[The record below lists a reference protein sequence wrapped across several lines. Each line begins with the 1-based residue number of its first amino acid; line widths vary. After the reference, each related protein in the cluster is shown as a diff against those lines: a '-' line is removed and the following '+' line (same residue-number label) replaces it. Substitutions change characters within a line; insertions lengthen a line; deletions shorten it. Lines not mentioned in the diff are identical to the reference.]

1 MIPALTDY
9 LVVDLTT
16 NLPGPYCSML
26 LADLGAQVIK
36 VEPPGGDPL
45 RGFPPAFAS
54 VNRGKRDI
62 VIDLKKGAGR
72 EVMGRLITRA
82 DVVLE
87 GFRPGVAERLG
98 VDYPSARRLNPA
110 IVYCAISGFGQEGPY
125 RNRSGHDINYLAIGG
140 LLGRSDPPAVPP
152 VLISDLSS
160 GLYAALAVSAALMH
174 RTATGEGRF
183 IDLSMTDCILSWM
196 ALDIAAA
203 AHAAQAPGSAQD
215 PDATRDPNS
224 VQDPDATRDPNSAQ
238 DPGSAREQFL
248 GNIPHYG
255 VFETSDGR
263 YISLG
268 IVHEDHF
275 WARLCDVLGL
285 DDWRDWTAETRAA
298 RQAGI
303 REKLRTVFAT
313 ATCREWDRRLQEAD
327 VPCAAIYNLDELP
340 DDPYIQY
347 RNPFYSLVASDRSE
361 SRQVKAPFR
370 TDPPHAEPPL
380 PPPVKGEH
388 ARIVLS
394 ECGYANDEIE
404 ALIQQ
409 DVVHAYRRGKK

>member
-9 LVVDLTT
+9 HVVDLTT

-26 LADLGAQVIK
+26 LADLGARVIK
-36 VEPPGGDPL
+36 VEPPGGDSL

-62 VIDLKKGAGR
+62 VIDLKKEAGR

-203 AHAAQAPGSAQD
+203 AK
-215 PDATRDPNS
+215 
-224 VQDPDATRDPNSAQ
+224 

-268 IVHEDHF
+268 IVHEAHF
-275 WARLCDVLGL
+275 WTRLCDVLGL

-340 DDPYIQY
+340 EDPYIQY

-370 TDPPHAEPPL
+370 TDTPHAEAPL

-388 ARIVLS
+388 TRIVLS
-394 ECGYANDEIE
+394 ECGYADGEIE
-404 ALIQQ
+404 ALIQK

>member
-16 NLPGPYCSML
+16 QLPGPYCSML
-26 LADLGAQVIK
+26 LADLGARVIK

-54 VNRGKRDI
+54 VNRGKRAI
-62 VIDLKKGAGR
+62 VIDLKKEAGR
-72 EVMGRLITRA
+72 EAMSRLIARA

-98 VDYPSARRLNPA
+98 VDYPSAKRLNPA

-125 RNRSGHDINYLAIGG
+125 RDRAGHDINYLAIGG
-140 LLGRSDPPAVPP
+140 LLGRNDPPAVPP

-203 AHAAQAPGSAQD
+203 AQDPGAAWDPGAAQGQAA
-215 PDATRDPNS
+215 
-224 VQDPDATRDPNSAQ
+224 AQ
-238 DPGSAREQFL
+238 DPGVPQDPGAARKPFL
-248 GNIPHYG
+248 ADIPHYG

-263 YISLG
+263 HISLG

-275 WARLCDVLGL
+275 WTRLCDVLGL
-285 DDWRDWTAETRAA
+285 DEWRDWSSGKRLRRAA
-298 RQAGI
+298 EIQ
-303 REKLRTVFAT
+303 EKLRAVFA
-313 ATCREWDRRLQEAD
+313 ADTCREWDRRLREAD
-327 VPCAAIYNLDELP
+327 VPCAAIYDLDELP

-347 RNPFYSLVASDRSE
+347 RNPFYSLMASDRSE
-361 SRQVKAPFR
+361 SRQVKAPYR
-370 TDPPHAEPPL
+370 TDAPDPDAATNAPL
-380 PPPVKGEH
+380 PPPVRGEH
-388 ARIVLS
+388 TRIVLS
-394 ECGYANDEIE
+394 ESGYEDAEIDR
-404 ALIQQ
+404 LIQQ
-409 DVVHAYRRGKK
+409 GAVHEFRPGAK

>member
-16 NLPGPYCSML
+16 QLPGPYCSML
-26 LADLGAQVIK
+26 LADLGARVIK

-62 VIDLKKGAGR
+62 VIDLKKEAGR
-72 EVMGRLITRA
+72 EVVNRLITRA

-98 VDYPSARRLNPA
+98 VDYPSARRLNPD
-110 IVYCAISGFGQEGPY
+110 IVYCSISGFGQDGPY
-125 RNRSGHDINYLAIGG
+125 RNRAGHDINYLAIGG
-140 LLGRSDPPAVPP
+140 LLGRGDPPAVPP

-203 AHAAQAPGSAQD
+203 A
-215 PDATRDPNS
+215 
-224 VQDPDATRDPNSAQ
+224 Q
-238 DPGSAREQFL
+238 DPGAAQEPGAARKPFL
-248 GNIPHYG
+248 ADIPHYG

-275 WARLCDVLGL
+275 WTRLCDVLGL
-285 DDWRDWTAETRAA
+285 DEWQDWSARERLNRAA
-298 RQAGI
+298 EIRQ
-303 REKLRTVFAT
+303 KLGNVFAT
-313 ATCREWDRRLQEAD
+313 ATCREWDRRLGEAD

-361 SRQVKAPFR
+361 SRQVKPPFR
-370 TDPPHAEPPL
+370 TDAPDHDAARDTPL
-380 PPPVKGEH
+380 PPPVRGEH
-388 ARIVLS
+388 TRPVLS
-394 ECGYANDEIE
+394 ECGYTVDEIE
-404 ALIQQ
+404 DMIQQ
-409 DVVHAYRRGKK
+409 GAVHEFRPGEK

>member
-16 NLPGPYCSML
+16 QLPGPYCSML
-26 LADLGAQVIK
+26 LADLGARVIK

-62 VIDLKKGAGR
+62 VIDLKKEAGR
-72 EVMGRLITRA
+72 EVMRRLIERA

-110 IVYCAISGFGQEGPY
+110 VVYCAISGFGQEGPY
-125 RNRSGHDINYLAIGG
+125 RNRAGHDINYLAIGG
-140 LLGRSDPPAVPP
+140 LLGRTDPPAVPP

-203 AHAAQAPGSAQD
+203 ARNPEAA
-215 PDATRDPNS
+215 RDPL
-224 VQDPDATRDPNSAQ
+224 
-238 DPGSAREQFL
+238 L

-255 VFETSDGR
+255 IFETSDGR

-268 IVHEDHF
+268 IVQEDHF

-285 DDWRDWTAETRAA
+285 DGWRDWPPETRTA
-298 RQAGI
+298 RQTEI
-303 REKLRTVFAT
+303 RERLRAVFAT
-313 ATCREWDRRLQEAD
+313 ASYREWDRRLREAD
-327 VPCAAIYNLDELP
+327 VPCAPIYNLDELP
-340 DDPYIQY
+340 EDPYIQY

-361 SRQVKAPFR
+361 SLQVKAPYR

-380 PPPVKGEH
+380 PPPVRGEH
-388 ARIVLS
+388 SRIVLS
-394 ECGYANDEIE
+394 ECGYADDEIE
-404 ALIQQ
+404 GLIQQ
-409 DVVHAYRRGKK
+409 GAVHESRLGE